1 MKNTDAAEKDT
12 TEELNLVLLLLLL
25 LLSRSIPHNKESI
38 DCIIIVGWVPFTPQ
52 ATG

>member
-25 LLSRSIPHNKESI
+25 LSRSTPHNKESM
-38 DCIIIVGWVPFTPQ
+38 DCIIILGWVPFTPQ
-52 ATG
+52 ATE